1 VRAAALVKFDLR
13 CTAQH
18 HTASRRITPMAME
31 MMNRVKRLGIGS
43 HTHSVIGA
51 EAKKDSLVY

>member
-1 VRAAALVKFDLR
+1 MSAGSGFGEVRFALY
-13 CTAQH
+13 CTASH
-18 HTASRRITPMAME
+18 RITPMAME
-31 MMNRVKRLGIGS
+31 MMNRVKRLGIDS